1 MNRQQTG
8 KYFFSQEELYAYK
21 EKGYLIKENV
31 FSPKE
36 IDTLL
41 SSLEDAISSIKD
53 RVPTGETYFLDG
65 KRFVDIGNTTV
76 QFEHSDESEDI
87 RVIEPVSNLSS
98 DLDDLMESP
107 KIIDPI
113 KSILGTE
120 IISIW
125 TNKINLKVENG
136 GSGFDWHQ
144 DSPYWIHDH
153 PAVGSLPN
161 VYLAFDDT
169 YKENGCLRV
178 IESSHKLGCLPGRD
192 DGTQL
197 GGFFTNWEA
206 IYTDAEVF
214 IEMPLGSLVFFD
226 PHLIHGSEP
235 NTSSHP
241 RRALIMTYQPG
252 KGPMLKTGE
261 VKEITA
267 LRVGDSK

>member
-1 MNRQQTG
+1 MSRQQTG

-267 LRVGDSK
+267 SRVGDSK